1 MNQKPEEDKPKKTTR
16 ASGRGRSLG
25 WEVALRGG
33 TRGLQDYS
41 DWDERH
47 REPRGYFPLK
57 RNSGGRLSREC
68 ATYSRNKYISESFRK
83 CGIQDSFFTCLR
95 LSSMAL
101 NRRVRKLPSV
111 SLPISSY
118 YCLYITYLYIYLFIY
133 VLYIYIYIYIYK
145 FKFCVCMPRNL
156 CTFLLSPFLHAFQY
170 YIK

>member
-41 DWDERH
+41 DWDEKH
-47 REPRGYFPLK
+47 REPRGYFPLE

-68 ATYSRNKYISESFRK
+68 ATYSLNKYISESFRK

-95 LSSMAL
+95 LSSLAL
-101 NRRVRKLPSV
+101 NRRGRKLPTV

-118 YCLYITYLYIYLFIY
+118 YCLYISYLFMCS
-133 VLYIYIYIYIYK
+133 IYIYININSH
-145 FKFCVCMPRNL
+145 FVPA
-156 CTFLLSPFLHAFQY
+156 SPVIFVYFVFLHFCIPSDTTLNRLGQ
-170 YIK
+170 